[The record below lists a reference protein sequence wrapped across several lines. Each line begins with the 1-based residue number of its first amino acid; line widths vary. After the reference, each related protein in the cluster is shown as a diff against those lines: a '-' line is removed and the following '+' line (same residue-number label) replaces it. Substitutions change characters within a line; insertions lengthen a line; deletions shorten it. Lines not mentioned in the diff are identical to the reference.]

1 MTDAPRAIEA
11 LDTCWTSLDA
21 LMAELTDDDWATPS
35 LCPDWDVRGVIV
47 HLAAVETM
55 LAGRAADSMAE
66 SLPFEIV
73 GQATQE
79 LSSFSGPETARRFRD
94 VIAIRR
100 ADLAATPTADFGAPC
115 MTPVGP
121 GTYGRFMDVR
131 VFDHWVHEQDIRVP
145 LGRPGHEIGPAAE
158 TSIDEIEMSLGYIVG
173 KRIGLP
179 DGRAITFE
187 LTGPVERTMHVVVDG
202 RARAV
207 DELAASD
214 VVVTA
219 DSLAFARLA
228 CGRVDPQAEIDAG
241 TISWTGDD
249 EWGERAARNLRFTM

>member
-1 MTDAPRAIEA
+1 MSDAHRAVEA
-11 LDTCWTSLDA
+11 LDTCWSSLDG
-21 LMAELTDDDWATPS
+21 LMSELGGADWTTRS
-35 LCPDWDVRGVIV
+35 LCPDWDVRGVII
-47 HLAAVETM
+47 HLASVETM
-55 LAGRAADSMAE
+55 LAGRAPDSMAE

-73 GQATQE
+73 GQAMQE
-79 LSSFSGPETARRFRD
+79 MAELGDAELADRFRSLM
-94 VIAIRR
+94 ATRR
-100 ADLAATPTADFGAPC
+100 SDLDALSDGDFAAPC

-131 VFDHWVHEQDIRVP
+131 AFDHWVHEQDIRIPV
-145 LGRPGHEIGPAAE
+145 GRPGHETGPAAE
-158 TSIDEIEMSLGYIVG
+158 ISVGEIEGSLGYIVG

-187 LTGPVERTMHVVVDG
+187 LTGPVHRTMHVAVEG
-202 RARAV
+202 RAKQV
-207 DELAASD
+207 DELAAPD

-228 CGRVDPQAEIDAG
+228 CGRVEPQAEIDAG
-241 TISWTGDD
+241 TITWSGDD